1 MECIVGGTGTV
12 GAPVPLI
19 KRFGQRHALV
29 LRSIVHNR
37 GGSSAGSG
45 ARSRLKAVGR
55 PIHARPALHVR
66 VSINEAWEY
75 VFAGDIDNAVI
86 CARLV
91 RTSHLDDLLAIK
103 H

>member
-1 MECIVGGTGTV
+1 M
-12 GAPVPLI
+12 PLI

-29 LRSIVHNR
+29 LRGVVHNR
-37 GGSSAGSG
+37 GGTSAGSG

-66 VSINEAWEY
+66 VGINEARKY
-75 VFAGDIDNAVI
+75 VFASDIDNVVI